1 MSLFDYA
8 KENYSCYKD
17 CLGYYYQTDLMEHP
31 EKLDEINDCDFVF
44 VESDYAEPIEGCLA
58 TQFMTS
64 AEYPYT
70 AMWLRQDYSSYLQL
84 PHSEWTEVPTVGF
97 VGRLPIFHVPVENGG
112 KKSVQQVLHKGF
124 MERAMA
130 LQLLGESNE
139 VCSDFH
145 VRYKPEGDSCG
156 FWNDTLPG
164 FKKSGPL
171 FKTNMLAVKVPVAVP
186 DKPVLLSFGEP
197 CPVAGYERPRISLDR
212 RKGLSA
218 NGQRRVG
225 PYLLEIL
232 LRGRDH
238 GFDTP
243 EPRASVWND
252 TLVEPG
258 EGPAHILQRTIQGPS
273 FTDQLEKQPVEGD
286 TLHFHRVLHRPSTFL

>member
-1 MSLFDYA
+1 MSLFEYVV
-8 KENYSCYKD
+8 EHYSCYKE
-17 CLGYYYQTDLMEHP
+17 CLGYYYQTGLMEHP

-70 AMWLRQDYSSYLQL
+70 AMWLRQDYSSYFQL
-84 PHSEWTEVPTVGF
+84 PHSEWTDVPTVGF

-130 LQLLGESNE
+130 LQLLGESTE

-171 FKTNMLAVKVPVAVP
+171 FKTNMLANQYQVCARGNANWSLRFFETLAWGRIPVYVESGGMTPADWWYGKLQDRLDDFPGVYVKDVK
-186 DKPVLLSFGEP
+186 DIEW
-197 CPVAGYERPRISLDR
+197 
-212 RKGLSA
+212 
-218 NGQRRVG
+218 
-225 PYLLEIL
+225 EIL
-232 LRGRDH
+232 KYHNSIDSLAEMQDLCRAWYIDNYSTLAQVAAFDAMFKELR
-238 GFDTP
+238 
-243 EPRASVWND
+243 ND
-252 TLVEPG
+252 
-258 EGPAHILQRTIQGPS
+258 
-273 FTDQLEKQPVEGD
+273 
-286 TLHFHRVLHRPSTFL
+286 

>member
-17 CLGYYYQTDLMEHP
+17 CLGYYYQTDLASHP
-31 EKLDEINDCDFVF
+31 EILDEINDCEFVF

-84 PHSEWTEVPTVGF
+84 PHSEWTDVPTVGF
-97 VGRLPIFHVPVENGG
+97 VGRLPIFHVPVENDG

-171 FKTNMLAVKVPVAVP
+171 FKTNMLANQYQVCARGNANWSLRFFETLAWGRIPVYVESGGMTPADWWYGKLQDRLDDFPGVYVKDVN
-186 DKPVLLSFGEP
+186 DIEW
-197 CPVAGYERPRISLDR
+197 
-212 RKGLSA
+212 
-218 NGQRRVG
+218 
-225 PYLLEIL
+225 EIL
-232 LRGRDH
+232 KYHNSIDSLAEMQDLCRAWYIDNYSTLAQVAAFDAMFKELR
-238 GFDTP
+238 
-243 EPRASVWND
+243 ND
-252 TLVEPG
+252 
-258 EGPAHILQRTIQGPS
+258 
-273 FTDQLEKQPVEGD
+273 
-286 TLHFHRVLHRPSTFL
+286 